1 MPPRDWLHRIDDI
14 ITAIEKIQRF
24 THGLDLRG
32 FQADEKSRDAVIRNL
47 TVIGEAAMHLPER
60 IKAEHPEIPWREMQG
75 IRNIV
80 VHEYFGV
87 SDEILWET
95 VRKDLPALVA
105 PLQALRGHAQD
116 RA

>member
-1 MPPRDWLHRIDDI
+1 MPPRDWLYRIGDI
-14 ITAIEKIQRF
+14 LAAIEKIQRF
-24 THGLDLRG
+24 THGLDLSG

-47 TVIGEAAMHLPER
+47 TVIGEAALHLPDSV
-60 IKAEHPEIPWREMQG
+60 KTAYPGIPWREMQG

-95 VRKDLPALVA
+95 IQRDLPALLA
-105 PLQALRGHAQD
+105 PLRALRGD
-116 RA
+116 TRE